1 MTNSPIKALR
11 KSGIRGTASLMIAQV
26 ARRHRKRASEL
37 LGELDLHL
45 GQEMVLEALWTRGAL
60 SQSDLAEH
68 SGVRRATITVALKPL
83 ERAGLIERTCDP
95 DDRRVMR
102 VVATEKSRQLRPNL
116 YEVWEQLNRE
126 SMEGVSADDLRVFER
141 VMRQVRRNLEEK
153 IRQQ

>member
-1 MTNSPIKALR
+1 
-11 KSGIRGTASLMIAQV
+11 MIAQV